1 MGNFTVDQAEG
12 LRRMLGGARPRVF
25 SFVSTQQGSEKC
37 SMLTNLCTSLTAAGS
52 DVLLLDACAAN
63 RGVAG
68 RLGKPR
74 ASLLDAARGD
84 AMLADV
90 VMQAPEGFSFCT
102 LSGQQA
108 FAAQNASLQGHL
120 LRAFQE
126 LAGRVGIVVI
136 DTEVP
141 ETGEFTLPAI
151 HEGEFIIQV
160 TPGPAS
166 ITDAYA
172 AIKRLSACS
181 GRRPFGVLVTGA
193 TEAEA
198 ARIFSNMAKAA
209 SRYLAVSLD
218 FIGSIP
224 ADAHLQRAAGLGRP
238 VIDAFP
244 LAGASVAFRRLAQ
257 RFAFPD
263 NWHATAQEN

>member
-12 LRRMLGGARPRVF
+12 LRRMLGGTQPRVF
-25 SFVSTQQGSEKC
+25 SFVSTQQGSDKF
-37 SMLTNLCTSLTAAGS
+37 SMLTNLCTSLAAAGS
-52 DVLLLDACAAN
+52 DVLLLDACAAG
-63 RGVAG
+63 RGVAE
-68 RLGKPR
+68 RLGQPR
-74 ASLLDAARGD
+74 SSLLDMARGD
-84 AMLADV
+84 TALGEV
-90 VMQAPEGFSFCT
+90 VMHVPEGFSFCT
-102 LSGQQA
+102 LSGRYPFTASGNVPEGQLVEA
-108 FAAQNASLQGHL
+108 F
-120 LRAFQE
+120 RE
-126 LAGRVGIVVI
+126 LAGRAGIVVI
-136 DTEVP
+136 DTEVA
-141 ETGEFTLPAI
+141 ENGQFSLTAMHDGDI
-151 HEGEFIIQV
+151 VIQV
-160 TPGPAS
+160 TPEPRS

-172 AIKRLSACS
+172 AIKRLNAYS

-193 TEAEA
+193 TDAEA

-238 VIDAFP
+238 VTDAFP

-263 NWHATAQEN
+263 SWHAAVQEN